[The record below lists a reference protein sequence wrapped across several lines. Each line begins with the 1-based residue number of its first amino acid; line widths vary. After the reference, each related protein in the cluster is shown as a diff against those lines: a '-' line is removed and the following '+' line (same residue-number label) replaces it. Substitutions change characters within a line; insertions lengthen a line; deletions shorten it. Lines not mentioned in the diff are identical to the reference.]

1 MGREQSNAPTPRAA
15 QIVVSD
21 NALPAI
27 DATQRN
33 YSRLAGLRGGID
45 IRV

>member
-1 MGREQSNAPTPRAA
+1 MPTAAPAIV
-15 QIVVSD
+15 QIVVKDS
-21 NALPAI
+21 ALPTI
-27 DATQRN
+27 DTTQLS